1 MVALLLLVGCA
12 EYAMMGSKDGMP
24 EGASFDDT
32 AAYDSAAPEEQLIP
46 GYFALRA
53 ELEVDAAGALSARS
67 LTVEVVAE
75 DGVELMCSFSPTLS
89 WQALTAPSGEP
100 VYLWGRTAVASMD
113 ACATMPDWLAV
124 GIGELG
130 PDARARLGAVG
141 LDQAAAAL
149 YGAYVQLPG
158 GSVELFGYAGTSDG
172 LVGIGE
178 AGTTP
183 VAGVYSLQPL
193 YLLALPAAD

>member
-1 MVALLLLVGCA
+1 MVTLLLLVGCA
-12 EYAMMGSKDGMP
+12 EYAVTGSENDLA
-24 EGASFDDT
+24 EGTSFDDT
-32 AAYDSAAPEEQLIP
+32 ASFDSAAPEEQLIP

-53 ELEVDAAGALSARS
+53 ELEVNADAAISARS

-75 DGVELMCSFSPTLS
+75 DGVELMCSFSPPLS
-89 WQALTAPSGEP
+89 WQELSAPNGEP

-113 ACATMPDWLAV
+113 ACATMPDWLAL

-158 GSVELFGYAGTSDG
+158 GSVELFGYAGTADG
-172 LVGIGE
+172 LIGVGE
-178 AGTTP
+178 AGTAP